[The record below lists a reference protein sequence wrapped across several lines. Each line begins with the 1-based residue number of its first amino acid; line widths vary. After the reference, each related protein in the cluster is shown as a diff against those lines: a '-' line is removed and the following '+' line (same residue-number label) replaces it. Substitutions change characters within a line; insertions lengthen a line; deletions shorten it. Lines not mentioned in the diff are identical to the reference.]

1 MNRVIIN
8 LEALHHNLQIIDGL
22 LARQGAH
29 WSVVTKCLCG
39 HHEALAALAAMGV
52 RSVCDSR
59 LDNLRAVQEAAP
71 GMERWYLRLP
81 HLSVI
86 DDIIALS
93 DVSLNT
99 EIEIIAALS
108 RAAVARGTTHSV
120 VIMIELGDLREGI
133 LPSSL
138 VKFYEQVFD
147 MPAIHVIGIGAQIGC
162 MAGSVPN
169 VDQVAQLVLYRELLE
184 LKFNRSLPLVS
195 AGSSI
200 FLPLVLQGR
209 LPRAMNHY
217 RIGEALFLGTDL
229 VHGGRLEGLRDD
241 VVTLEAEVAEIKEK
255 NLVPLGEV
263 GTSQPFHGLSSAV
276 PDDHTPGKRG
286 FRALVTIGEIDTN
299 VSGLSPVDS
308 SYQVAGASSDITVV
322 NIGDDKE
329 RLHLGST
336 IKFRCSYSAFVRLM
350 NDPYIAKQVTPA
362 LPEFVAALSERG
374 KVDVAPCLK
383 LALADMEAGVLS

>member
-1 MNRVIIN
+1 MNRVIID
-8 LEALHHNLQIIDGL
+8 LEALHHNLQIIGGL
-22 LARQGAH
+22 LGRHGAH

-39 HHEALAALAAMGV
+39 HSETLRALAAMGV

-59 LDNLRAVQEAAP
+59 LDNLRAVHEAAP
-71 GMERWYLRLP
+71 GMEKWYLRLP

-86 DDIIALS
+86 DDVVALS

-108 RAAVARGTTHSV
+108 RAAVAQGRTHGV

-133 LPSSL
+133 LPGSL

-147 MPAIHVIGIGAQIGC
+147 MPSIQVIGIGAQIGC
-162 MAGSVPN
+162 LAGSIPN

-184 LKFNRSLPLVS
+184 LKFNRKLPLVS

-229 VHGGRLEGLRDD
+229 VQGGRLEGLRDD

-255 NLVPLGEV
+255 NLVPQGELGT
-263 GTSQPFHGLSSAV
+263 GQPFHGVSSAV

-286 FRALVTIGEIDTN
+286 YRALVTVGEIDTD
-299 VSGLSPVDS
+299 VSGLTPVDPT
-308 SYQVAGASSDITVV
+308 YQVAGASSDITVV
-322 NIGDDKE
+322 NIGDGE
-329 RLHLGST
+329 RVRLGST
-336 IKFRCSYSAFVRLM
+336 IRFRCSYSAFVRLM
-350 NDPYIAKQVTPA
+350 NDPYIAKQVTPS
-362 LPEFVAALSERG
+362 LDEFIGNLSERG
-374 KVDVAPCLK
+374 RVDVAPS
-383 LALADMEAGVLS
+383 LAAALELMGSRPQS